1 MIKMMLPQEQVV
13 MTKEQYDYWK
23 SQCDIA
29 QKVMEEFD
37 NNVKQEVK
45 NQIEVATKEEKEK
58 LKKQISENKW
68 LGGLKLAVTYMFL
81 VLLWRIIETIIFKS

>member
-1 MIKMMLPQEQVV
+1 MMLPQEQVV

>member
-1 MIKMMLPQEQVV
+1 MMLPQEQVV

-68 LGGLKLAVTYMFL
+68 LDGLKLAVTYMTL
-81 VLLWRIIETIIFKS
+81 VLLWRIIEIIIFKS